1 MTSNQEF
8 ILFKLMQQLNLTSRL
23 SLFVQIR
30 HSVSTSDNYSGSC
43 PRPINQFG
51 VYFTNILKRNL
62 QIKVTECSDS
72 SMYIRIHKPSL
83 KFYVTQRSE
92 SSQEILVHK
101 QFAWNIH
108 QDNLVTKNSQQEK
121 LVTHVRIPKVNINK
135 R

>member
-83 KFYVTQRSE
+83 NFKLPNVQSLRKKSRFISNSRETYIKIIWSQKTANKKNWSRMYGSQR
-92 SSQEILVHK
+92 
-101 QFAWNIH
+101 
-108 QDNLVTKNSQQEK
+108 
-121 LVTHVRIPKVNINK
+121 
-135 R
+135 